1 MKTPVM
7 HWMGLAVSC
16 PNGLRTLPDA
26 TWVRQQAARAEQ
38 AELSGKLGLL
48 YTKASSAL
56 F

>member
-16 PNGLRTLPDA
+16 PNGLRTLSDA
-26 TWVRQQAARAEQ
+26 TLVRQQAARAEQ
-38 AELSGKLGLL
+38 ASGKLGLL